1 MTELTLF
8 RAEVDDFFQFH
19 PQSPLDDAQ
28 REAFEGLKYFTTNE
42 VLKMEVDVERFPDL
56 GVGGAGRGLFQHLDL
71 AVGETGRVVG

>member
-28 REAFEGLKYFTTNE
+28 REAFEGLKYFDYQRSI
-42 VLKMEVDVERFPDL
+42 KD
-56 GVGGAGRGLFQHLDL
+56 GGWYRALPR
-71 AVGETGRVVG
+71 